1 MLDGE
6 PTLTAG
12 WLTQRDDTVHAYH
25 IEVDLIDSVIPYAG
39 FKVGRDMKLAEK
51 VRGKMTWSTANTFKW
66 NVRAVL
72 DQGKVPVRM
81 NLSAS
86 YHPKMVFYDGVV
98 DLAKSVYSFGHGGFG
113 YDTMRNMNSISPQFK
128 WGVNIECG
136 DL

>member
-98 DLAKSVYSFGHGGFG
+98 DLAKS
-113 YDTMRNMNSISPQFK
+113 
-128 WGVNIECG
+128 
-136 DL
+136 

>member
-1 MLDGE
+1 M
-6 PTLTAG
+6 
-12 WLTQRDDTVHAYH
+12 
-25 IEVDLIDSVIPYAG
+25 IEYRFPYVG
-39 FKVGRDMKLAEK
+39 FKLGRDMKLAEK

-86 YHPKMVFYDGVV
+86 YHPRIVLYDTLR
-98 DLAKSVYSFGHGGFG
+98 DLAKSMNSFGHGGFG
-113 YDTMRNMNSISPQFK
+113 YDIMRNMNSYSPQFK